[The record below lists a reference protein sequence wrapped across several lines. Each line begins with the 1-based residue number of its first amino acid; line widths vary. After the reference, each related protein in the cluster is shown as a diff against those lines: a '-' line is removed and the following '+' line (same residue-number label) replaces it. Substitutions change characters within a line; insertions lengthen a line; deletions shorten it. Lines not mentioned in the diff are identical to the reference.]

1 MFNYDQKI
9 NKHQCVPISQNE
21 NCYIPFITGSK
32 SVGVNL
38 TFVDVFNLLKLP
50 RAPPSFC
57 LLKILLCIPIVR
69 LVN

>member
-9 NKHQCVPISQNE
+9 NTHQCVPITQYE
-21 NCYIPFITGSK
+21 NCYIPFIAGSK

-50 RAPPSFC
+50 RAPPFTY
-57 LLKILLCIPIVR
+57 LKFYV
-69 LVN
+69 VSQK

>member
-1 MFNYDQKI
+1 M
-9 NKHQCVPISQNE
+9 PISQNE
-21 NCYIPFITGSK
+21 NYYIPFIAGSK

-50 RAPPSFC
+50 RAPPNY
-57 LLKILLCIPIVR
+57 LLKILRSILKVG

>member
-21 NCYIPFITGSK
+21 NYYIPFIAGSK

-50 RAPPSFC
+50 RAPPIC
-57 LLKILLCIPIVR
+57 LLKILLTILKVA
-69 LVN
+69 